1 MDELDFMGDSA
12 GRDEADSRIA
22 PNATFTIGQLARE
35 FGITL
40 RTLRFYED
48 RGLLNPRRDGA
59 TRIYGRR
66 DRARLKLVLMGK
78 RVGLSL
84 AEISEMVDLYDLR
97 DGQLGQMRAAVERF
111 NAQIEML
118 ERQKRDIEQ
127 AIDDLRRTVSLVSGM
142 LRERETRDDDK
153 PAE

>member
-1 MDELDFMGDSA
+1 MDELDFMGESA
-12 GRDEADSRIA
+12 ARDEGDSRIA

-35 FGITL
+35 FGVTL

-118 ERQKRDIEQ
+118 ERQKQDIEQ